1 MAEEL
6 NYKSGIL
13 LVKKDSEQSQMLITK
28 ELTELSLFMTSL
40 IHHHSKILND
50 SGWMKLKVM
59 LKKMWNYFFLEIRVI
74 LLIKDKLRQT
84 QCKNMLRK
92 STWISTRL
100 QRKQLIPL
108 NKLSWEYLSVS
119 WLKKMLNS
127 QKRKNAPIKIR
138 AVVHRVPKQTIRL
151 LEVQFQ
157 VIPLQLPQ
165 PLPNNSKT
173 KPWVLQCNKRT

>member
-1 MAEEL
+1 
-6 NYKSGIL
+6 
-13 LVKKDSEQSQMLITK
+13 
-28 ELTELSLFMTSL
+28 
-40 IHHHSKILND
+40 
-50 SGWMKLKVM
+50 MKLKVM
-59 LKKMWNYFFLEIRVI
+59 LKKMWNYFFLETRVI
-74 LLIKDKLRQT
+74 FLIKDKLRQT
-84 QCKNMLRK
+84 QYKNMLRK

-127 QKRKNAPIKIR
+127 QRRKNAPIKIR
-138 AVVHRVPKQTIRL
+138 AVVHRVPKRAIRL

-173 KPWVLQCNKRT
+173 KP